1 MYTEHSYILF
11 LCTRPE
17 RCCLLVNACPD
28 WQPPPKSQTWTTDR
42 TRPNNQLVNKWKSP
56 SVRHKSTAQDVS
68 SVPNPGL
75 SLVGSVQIFRQVALS
90 LKPWILRQVCAKRIY
105 HPTYCARRQKR
116 ADNQPYR
123 CYWWH
128 RRALFLWSHI
138 DRSANLH
145 SALVLGHLSGCLHPH
160 FDFNWKRL
168 FIAWFGGYCNRS
180 ICHAAML
187 SHCTQRLC
195 HASTLWQN
203 LWLSTT

>member
-1 MYTEHSYILF
+1 MLALTDSPLLKVRPGLLTELVPTISLSTNESLQVFATNPQLRTFPLSQILD
-11 LCTRPE
+11 
-17 RCCLLVNACPD
+17 CP
-28 WQPPPKSQTWTTDR
+28 WWEVSKYSDR
-42 TRPNNQLVNKWKSP
+42 LHCP
-56 SVRHKSTAQDVS
+56 S
-68 SVPNPGL
+68 NPGFCDKF
-75 SLVGSVQIFRQVALS
+75 VR
-90 LKPWILRQVCAKRIY
+90 KRIY
-105 HPTYCARRQKR
+105 HSTYCARRQKR

-128 RRALFLWSHI
+128 RRVLFLWSHI
-138 DRSANLH
+138 DRSANAH
-145 SALVLGHLSGCLHPH
+145 PALVLAHLSGCLHPH

-168 FIAWFGGYCNRS
+168 FIAWFGGYCNRP